1 MSQRRA
7 NPFKPTAGM
16 NPPELIGRDAI
27 LDDFSDALDNGP
39 GSPERLMRVS
49 GVRGVGKTV
58 LLNAMGDIA
67 ETVALRW
74 LTLRQTR
81 ASARGSLRRLL
92 AIRS

>member
-1 MSQRRA
+1 MSQRRG

-27 LDDFSDALDNGP
+27 LDDFTDALDNGP

-58 LLNAMGDIA
+58 LLNAMGGHC
-67 ETVALRW
+67 
-74 LTLRQTR
+74 
-81 ASARGSLRRLL
+81 ARPRLYGG
-92 AIRS
+92 